1 MKVEIEISSGKGHD
15 EEKDMPMG
23 KAMELSAFQL
33 KVARMLAKKNGR
45 SKPNAMDL
53 EKVKEL
59 EDEED
64 DAE

>member
-1 MKVEIEISSGKGHD
+1 MKIEIEICSDKEEGKGM
-15 EEKDMPMG
+15 EMG
-23 KAMELSAFQL
+23 KSMELSAFQL

-59 EDEED
+59 EDEE
-64 DAE
+64 E

>member
-1 MKVEIEISSGKGHD
+1 MKVEIEICSDKEYSEDKKM
-15 EEKDMPMG
+15 EMG
-23 KAMELSAFQL
+23 KSMELSAFQL
-33 KVARMLAKKNGR
+33 KVARMLAKKNGS